1 MVHHQRDRKVGEK
14 ECQKIAFETHGG
26 NPTRKT
32 KTLCGGIVYV
42 QPHVSI
48 KRDKPPCEKQ
58 QKASLV
64 KKKKTACVGEV

>member
-14 ECQKIAFETHGG
+14 ECQKSAFETHG
-26 NPTRKT
+26 RDQKWET

-48 KRDKPPCEKQ
+48 KRDEPP
-58 QKASLV
+58 V
-64 KKKKTACVGEV
+64 KNNKRHPW